1 MRILSNVLKFLP
13 IIGTLV
19 SCASP
24 GIRIYSEPGSAEVF
38 VIEANQA
45 PKKLGTT
52 PLNLDERDFNWGQ
65 ANGVQLRFV
74 KEGFK
79 SESIVLP
86 KTRFASNSS
95 IHALMDKAEASLA
108 QQSQGEALRK
118 IADAVAKSQNYIYK
132 NQYDR
137 AQMLLEN
144 LTIDY
149 PNLSV
154 LYDLLGN
161 VYYLRK
167 DLRSSLTAYRK
178 SESLWPNNRETKK
191 MIRRIENVLGNE
203 SQGTGS

>member
-1 MRILSNVLKFLP
+1 MRLLKMISALCVL
-13 IIGTLV
+13 GTFV

-24 GIRIYSEPGSAEVF
+24 GIRIYSEPGDANVY
-38 VIEANQA
+38 VIQANQA
-45 PKKLGTT
+45 PKKLGVT
-52 PLNLDERDFNWGQ
+52 PLNLDERDFNWGSS
-65 ANGVQLRFV
+65 NGVQLRFV

-86 KTRFASNSS
+86 KTKFASNSS
-95 IHALMDKAEASLA
+95 IHALMEKGETNLA
-108 QQSQGEALRK
+108 AHDQTEALRK
-118 IADAVAKSQNYIYK
+118 VADAVAKSQNYIYK

-144 LTIDY
+144 LAIDY

-167 DLRSSLTAYRK
+167 DLKSSLQAYRK
-178 SESLWPNNRETKK
+178 SESLWPNNLETKK
-191 MIRRIENVLGNE
+191 MIRRIELVLGNE
-203 SQGTGS
+203 SVGLGG